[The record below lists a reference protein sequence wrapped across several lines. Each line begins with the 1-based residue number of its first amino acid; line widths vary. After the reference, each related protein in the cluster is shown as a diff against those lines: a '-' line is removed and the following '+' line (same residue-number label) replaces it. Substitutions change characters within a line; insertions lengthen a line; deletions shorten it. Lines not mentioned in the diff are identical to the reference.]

1 MEVQLLTKYTHLSAG
16 RLNLDIIL
24 YVNRLPGVE
33 DRVYGSDSFISI
45 GGSATNYAIAVSRLG
60 HNAVLA
66 ACTGV
71 DPFSRVLVEMLAS
84 VGVDASRL
92 CRSGG
97 GPGTVVV
104 LSLPNG
110 KYAMASYLGAN
121 RALTID
127 YIIELVNYENP
138 DIVHV
143 AGLDPEITLSLI
155 KRLLESRTQV
165 IISYDPG
172 RKAVDKPNKLA
183 EIMPN
188 INHLLLNEREFK
200 ALNMPLSK
208 DLLRGKLEAIAIKM
222 GGRGATLV
230 TKKEMLRVE
239 AYRPGKVVDT
249 VGAGDVFDAA
259 FNTYYLETNDY
270 VEAVRA
276 GVVAA
281 GIKVTRHGSL
291 GAPSR
296 LEVDLVLGK
305 LRFTLKTEKIS

>member
-1 MEVQLLTKYTHLSAG
+1 MSRFTHLSTG

-24 YVNRLPGVE
+24 YVDRLPGVE
-33 DRVYGSDSFISI
+33 DRVFGRDSFISI
-45 GGSATNYAIAVSRLG
+45 GGSATNYAIAVSKLG

-104 LSLPNG
+104 LSLPDG
-110 KYAMASYLGAN
+110 KYAMASYTGAN
-121 RALTID
+121 KALSID
-127 YIIELVNYENP
+127 YIVELVSYENP

-143 AGLDPEITLSLI
+143 AGLDPEFTASLI
-155 KRLLESRTQV
+155 DRLSETHKQL

-172 RKAVDKPNKLA
+172 RKAVDKPDKLTQ
-183 EIMPN
+183 IIPK

-200 ALNMPLSK
+200 ALNLPLSK
-208 DLLRGKLEAIAIKM
+208 TLLRGRLEAIAIKM

-230 TKKEMLRVE
+230 TSRDIIRIE

-259 FNTYYLETNDY
+259 FNTYFLETNDY
-270 VEAVRA
+270 HEAVRA

-296 LEVDLVLGK
+296 LEVDLILGK
-305 LRFTLKTEKIS
+305 LRFTLKTEKIG

>member
-1 MEVQLLTKYTHLSAG
+1 MPKYTHLSAG

-24 YVNRLPGVE
+24 YVDRLPGIE
-33 DRVYGSDSFISI
+33 DRVFGYDSFISI

-104 LSLPNG
+104 LSLPDG
-110 KYAMASYLGAN
+110 KYAMASYPGAN
-121 RALTID
+121 SALTID
-127 YIIELVNYENP
+127 YILELVGYENP
-138 DIVHV
+138 DLVHI
-143 AGLDPEITLSLI
+143 AGLDPEVASILVD
-155 KRLLESRTQV
+155 RLAEVHKQV
-165 IISYDPG
+165 IVSYDPG
-172 RKAVDKPNKLA
+172 RKAVDRSDKLA
-183 EIMPN
+183 ETMSK

-200 ALNMPLSK
+200 ALGMSLSK
-208 DLLRGKLEAIAIKM
+208 NLLRGKLEAIAIKM
-222 GGRGATLV
+222 GGKGATLV
-230 TKKEMLRVE
+230 TSKDIIRIE

-305 LRFTLKTEKIS
+305 LRFTLKVEKIE